1 MIGGASGILAALAM
15 RSAPGLRRRPD
26 PRRDPQS
33 VPEPEREFRGAWVA
47 TVGNIDWPSERG
59 LSREQQQ
66 QELVA
71 LFDRLK
77 AARFNAVI
85 FQVRPGCD
93 ALYASDKE
101 PWSEFLTGTM
111 GKSPGWD
118 PLEFAIKEARARGME
133 LHAWFN
139 PFRALPPISKSPV
152 DDRHLVRTRPEWV
165 RRYGGL
171 HWLDPS
177 EPGVG
182 QHTLDV
188 ILDVVKRYP
197 VDGVHIDDYFYPYRV
212 KDSGTG
218 QAVDFPDDTN
228 WKRYKE
234 SGGDLTRDDWRR
246 GHVDGFVERLYAEVK
261 AVRRETKVG
270 VSPFGIWRPGNPAQ
284 IKGLDAFAEIYA
296 DSRRWFREGWLDYLA
311 PQLYWR
317 VDQPGQSFPVLL
329 QWWAS
334 QNGANRHLFP
344 GLYTSKHSSVEIEYQ
359 TRITRGVQGAGG
371 NIHFSSKPLLAGSV
385 TDKSSLAGHLAATV
399 YAEPA
404 LVPASPWL
412 SDSKAPPAIP
422 AALAGES
429 IVWNRDPSHRWVVS
443 QWFAKDRWW
452 QSVLPA
458 SKGTWR
464 IPKDAVRVA
473 VSGVDNLGRVSSPVD
488 PLR

>member
-1 MIGGASGILAALAM
+1 MIGGASGLLAALAM
-15 RSAPGLRRRPD
+15 RAAPGTR
-26 PRRDPQS
+26 RRDPS
-33 VPEPEREFRGAWVA
+33 RDPLAVPEPEREFRGAWVA

-59 LSREQQQ
+59 LPKERQQE
-66 QELVA
+66 ELVA

-77 AARFNAVI
+77 AARFNAVV
-85 FQVRPGCD
+85 FQVRPACD
-93 ALYASDKE
+93 ALYLSEKE

-118 PLEFAIKEARARGME
+118 PLETAVKEAHKRGME

-139 PFRALPPISKSPV
+139 PFRALPPIAKSPV
-152 DDRHLVRTRPEWV
+152 SDRHIARIKPEWV
-165 RRYGGL
+165 RRYGSL

-188 ILDVVKRYP
+188 ILDVVRRYGI
-197 VDGVHIDDYFYPYRV
+197 DGVHIDDYFYPYRV
-212 KDSGTG
+212 KDSATG
-218 QAVDFPDDTN
+218 EPLSFPDDGN

-234 SGGDLTRDDWRR
+234 AGGDLNRDDWRR
-246 GHVDGFVERLYAEVK
+246 SHVDAFVERLYAEVK
-261 AVRRETKVG
+261 AVRREVKVG

-284 IKGLDAFAEIYA
+284 IKGLDAFTEIYA

-344 GLYTSKHSSVEIEYQ
+344 GLYASKHAPVEIEYQ
-359 TRITRGVQGAGG
+359 TRITRGTQGAGG
-371 NIHFSSKPLLAGSV
+371 NIHFSSKPLMSGSV
-385 TDKSSLAGHLAATV
+385 DDKSSLIGHLASTV
-399 YAEPA
+399 YAQPA
-404 LVPASPWL
+404 LVPSTPWL
-412 SDSKAPPAIP
+412 SDSNAPASLPVQRD
-422 AALAGES
+422 GET
-429 IVWNRDPSHRWVVS
+429 VLWNSHSNHRWVLA

-452 QSVLPA
+452 QSIQPA
-458 SKGTWR
+458 SKGRWA

-473 VSGVDNLGRVSSPVD
+473 VSAVDPLGRTSDPVD